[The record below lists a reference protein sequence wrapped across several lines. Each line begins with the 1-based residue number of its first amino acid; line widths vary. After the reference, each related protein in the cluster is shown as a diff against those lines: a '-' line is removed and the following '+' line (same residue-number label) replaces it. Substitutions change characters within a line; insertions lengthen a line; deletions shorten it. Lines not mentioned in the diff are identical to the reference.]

1 MSSFLGGLLHP
12 LAVPAHVLALLALG
26 LLIGQ
31 QRAARLLVP
40 VAAFA
45 AGLAA
50 GLAAL
55 AFGAGQTSAANL
67 LLAAAALS
75 GLLVALAR
83 PLPVPAGAPLAAVV
97 GIALG
102 LDSPPQAIS
111 ILAAT
116 VMLIGTGVGA
126 TIALAIVVLCAR
138 YAAGAQHIAPRT
150 GVRILGSWAA
160 ASALLVLALRFV
172 RGQLF

>member
-1 MSSFLGGLLHP
+1 MSAFVGGLLHP
-12 LAVPAHVLALLALG
+12 LAVPAHALALLALG

-31 QRAARLLVP
+31 QRAARLVVP

-45 AGLAA
+45 TGLAA

-55 AFGAGQTSAANL
+55 AFGVGQTSAANVL
-67 LLAAAALS
+67 LVAAAVS

-83 PLPVPAGAPLAAVV
+83 PLPVLAGAPLAAIV
-97 GIALG
+97 GVAAG
-102 LDSPPQAIS
+102 LDSPPNVIS
-111 ILAAT
+111 ISAAT
-116 VMLIGTGVGA
+116 MMLIGTGVGA
-126 TIALAIVVLCAR
+126 TVAFVVVVLCAR
-138 YAAGAQHIAPRT
+138 HAADARHIAPRT

-160 ASALLVLALRFV
+160 ASAVLVLALRFA

>member
-1 MSSFLGGLLHP
+1 MSAFVGGLLHP

-31 QRAARLLVP
+31 QRAARLVVP
-40 VAAFA
+40 LAAFA

-55 AFGAGQTSAANL
+55 AFGVGQTSAPNL
-67 LLAAAALS
+67 LLAAAAFT

-83 PLPVPAGAPLAAVV
+83 PLPALAGAPLAAIV

-102 LDSPPQAIS
+102 LDSPPNVIS
-111 ILAAT
+111 ISAAT
-116 VMLIGTGVGA
+116 TMLIGTGVGA
-126 TIALAIVVLCAR
+126 TIALAIVALCAR
-138 YAAGAQHIAPRT
+138 SAANARHIASRT
-150 GVRILGSWAA
+150 GVRILGSWTA
-160 ASALLVLALRFV
+160 ASAVLVLALRLA